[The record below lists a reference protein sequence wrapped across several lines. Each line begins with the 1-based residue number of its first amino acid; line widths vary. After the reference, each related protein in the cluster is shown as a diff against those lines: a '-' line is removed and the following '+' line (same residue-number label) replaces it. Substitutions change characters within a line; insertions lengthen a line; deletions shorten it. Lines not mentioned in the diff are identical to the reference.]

1 MLENK
6 LNLDDFI
13 IKTKSQILE
22 WIEDFEK
29 LRKSILTSDDARK
42 DNYSFK
48 RLNLEEQEE
57 ITVVYFQKEIV
68 AFSSL
73 YPRDY
78 YPLNVSR
85 VLNRTWK
92 SPKVRY
98 FPQIYQPAVKRML
111 FVQLQKASELNK
123 SAVFISVER
132 SDKWLKNFTLQLQ
145 REDKRW
151 LHCKGLHK
159 VAPGEASSCWQYI
172 SYLPFKSNYKLQF
185 PKLSLKE
192 YNLLFRS
199 MADTK

>member
-1 MLENK
+1 MN
-6 LNLDDFI
+6 LNDFV
-13 IKTKSQILE
+13 IKTKSQSLE

-29 LRKSILTSDDARK
+29 LRKRILTSSDARK
-42 DNYSFK
+42 ENYSFK

-73 YPRDY
+73 YSRDC
-78 YPLNVSR
+78 YPVNISR

-92 SPKVRY
+92 HHKIRY
-98 FPQIYQPAVKRML
+98 FPQIYQPAIKYML
-111 FVQLQKASELNK
+111 FVQLQKVSELNK

-145 REDKRW
+145 QEDKRW
-151 LHCKGLHK
+151 LHCKGLYK
-159 VAPGEASSCWQYI
+159 VAPGDDSSCWQYI
-172 SYLPFKSNYKLQF
+172 SYLPLKSNYKLQF
-185 PKLSLKE
+185 PNLSLKE

-199 MADTK
+199 RVGAK